1 MGRQERDYIGL
12 CRQCNKPAVEG
23 RCYCEEHLEKARESA
38 RIATEHRLASLAWRK
53 RKEELY
59 AWTFLRR
66 CSDGLETQN
75 TTTQS
80 SHGVS
85 Q

>member
-23 RCYCEEHLEKARESA
+23 RCYCEEHLEKARKSA
-38 RIATEHRLASLAWRK
+38 QIATEKRLASLAWK
-53 RKEELY
+53 NKKEELF

-66 CSDGLETQN
+66 RSNGLEAQD

-80 SHGVS
+80 SYGVP